1 MDINIRIS
9 ADSALVNALSDIAGA
24 LAAVS
29 IANQGKDGHLPPKT
43 TPAPKAE
50 AKAPAKE
57 APKAEAKTEAKTEEL
72 KGEPVS
78 AAKAKEINDL
88 MKTGAPDEIID
99 KSLIKKVRAVV
110 SAYCE
115 RIGKDAGHDNVKKWL
130 ADKGYGG
137 LSKLTYKG
145 MDEFIAFMENEMKE
159 VA

>member
-43 TPAPKAE
+43 TPAPKA
-50 AKAPAKE
+50 
-57 APKAEAKTEAKTEEL
+57 EAKTEEL